1 MRAWRSCLKFDI
13 ALHHELKT
21 FVRASALKG
30 SEYAESRVTSYL
42 NVNELAHLA
51 KRSSIGVTDGT
62 ASVFFARFYSS
73 YKLIKLIESKE
84 AAEPVSKLC
93 SFMEQAEIK
102 PNCQFTRTCF
112 SALSIYPAPTYE
124 FVVDIAF
131 NNTPMSNS
139 FLSLERA
146 LLQRVLFDYPHGEP
160 RVREHFDT
168 FNRCTE
174 PLTLRK
180 IKPDLTDLSTFHR
193 RVFRHIKKS
202 LN

>member
-1 MRAWRSCLKFDI
+1 MRAWRSCSKVDI
-13 ALHHELKT
+13 ALHHELKK

-30 SEYAESRVTSYL
+30 SEYTESRLNSYL
-42 NVNELAHLA
+42 NVNDLAHLA

-73 YKLIKLIESKE
+73 YKLIKVIESSE
-84 AAEPVSKLC
+84 PTEPVSELC

-102 PNCQFTRTCF
+102 PNYQFTRTCF
-112 SALSIYPAPTYE
+112 SALSIYPAPTYN

-146 LLQRVLFDYPHGEP
+146 LFQRVLFDYPGGEP
-160 RVREHFDT
+160 RLREHFDAC
-168 FNRCTE
+168 NRCTE

-180 IKPDLTDLSTFHR
+180 IKPDLIDLSSFHR
-193 RVFRHIKKS
+193 RVSRHIKKS
-202 LN
+202 LL